1 MEKTTAR
8 AEQTKKLRLSNGIEL
23 PPIVEAT
30 NWMGYSQL
38 KESISEGLKAG
49 FRAFDTARDYGN
61 EPIVGR
67 VIQECLKEQ
76 GLKDVRGQVSDIRL
90 TLLKDLE

>member
-1 MEKTTAR
+1 
-8 AEQTKKLRLSNGIEL
+8 
-23 PPIVEAT
+23 
-30 NWMGYSQL
+30 MGYSQL
-38 KESISEGLKAG
+38 KEIISEGLKAG